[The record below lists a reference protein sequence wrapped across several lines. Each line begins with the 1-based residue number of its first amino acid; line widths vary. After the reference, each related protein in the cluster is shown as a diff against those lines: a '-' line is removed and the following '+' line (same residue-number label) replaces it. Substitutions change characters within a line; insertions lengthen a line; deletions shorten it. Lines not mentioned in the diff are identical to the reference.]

1 VISYVYSP
9 GRRSLLGTIPE
20 YDGIQKSQNPYKKST
35 LFVKNFHNFVI
46 EDNCSMRRLFAL
58 IIVCFLWVG
67 ITAPASADVAGLVPC
82 KDSPAFQKRA
92 TMARNTTADPTSGKQ
107 RFERYSQALCGPE
120 GLPHLIVDGRL
131 SRAGDFLIPS
141 ALFLYIAGWIGWV
154 GRAYIIAARKSDS
167 PTTKEIIIDVPLAIR
182 CIFQGPLW
190 PLLAVKELTTGELT
204 AKDSEITVSPR

>member
-1 VISYVYSP
+1 MA
-9 GRRSLLGTIPE
+9 E
-20 YDGIQKSQNPYKKST
+20 YDDFQKSSHKKST

-82 KDSPAFQKRA
+82 KDSAAFQKRA
-92 TMARNTTADPTSGKQ
+92 SLARNTTADPNSGKQ
-107 RFERYSQALCGPE
+107 RFERYSQALCGE
-120 GLPHLIVDGRL
+120 DGLPHLIVDGRL

-154 GRAYIIAARKSDS
+154 GRAYIIAARKSGDAA
-167 PTTKEIIIDVPLAIR
+167 TKEIIIDVPLAIK
-182 CIFQGPLW
+182 CVFQGPLW
-190 PLLAVKELTTGELT
+190 PLLALKELTTGELT
-204 AKDSEITVSPR
+204 AKDDEITVSPR